1 LNQFFAP
8 EAQNGAR
15 PVIISKIQYFK
26 FKPLQ
31 TVASWGVIEAGYH
44 ICAQIN
50 FIFIDFHFYMKTKC
64 KKNRN
69 RAKKHSTV
77 QSLDPSMSSLT
88 SNMINDY
95 NRTTR

>member
-1 LNQFFAP
+1 MSLNQFFAP

-50 FIFIDFHFYMKTKC
+50 FIFINFHSYMKTESV
-64 KKNRN
+64 KKTAIVPRN
-69 RAKKHSTV
+69 TQPYKG
-77 QSLDPSMSSLT
+77 
-88 SNMINDY
+88 
-95 NRTTR
+95 